1 MRSIWRF
8 GMPFRCARGFSAAG
22 LLLVALCGCRAS
34 HPVLEPYGKTFYLDG
49 AGDWGFGRRDVPE
62 GLRRAGYRGDC
73 VVFDWST
80 TRNPLLDQL
89 DPLGLNKLSAQ
100 ALASRIRKY
109 KQKYPDNDVNLIAL
123 SAGTGV
129 VVWALERLKG
139 EYKVNNVFLVGSSLA
154 SSYDMDQA
162 LRSVEGK
169 VFVYHSPRDAI
180 LPLTLM
186 IGTVDRRL
194 GARVVGLVGLALKD
208 SYHGRVVNI
217 GWEKKWNRLGWKGG
231 HTDCVGRAFVQYEIA
246 RKLMVPPTRSTGG
259 TEAQAAKSGAGSRNE
274 SSPEQ
279 RSKGDVEIG
288 G

>member
-1 MRSIWRF
+1 
-8 GMPFRCARGFSAAG
+8 MPLDWARGFSAAG
-22 LLLVALCGCRAS
+22 LLLVAMCGCRAS
-34 HPVLEPYGKTFYLDG
+34 HPILEPYGKTFYLDG
-49 AGDWGFGRRDVPE
+49 AGGLGFGRRDVPE

-73 VVFDWST
+73 VVFDWSI

-89 DPLGLNKLSAQ
+89 DPLGLNKLWAR

-129 VVWALERLKG
+129 VVWALERLQG

-154 SSYDMDQA
+154 SKYDMDTV

-169 VFVYHSPRDAI
+169 VFVYHSARDAI

-194 GARVVGLVGLALKD
+194 GARVVGMVGMALKD
-208 SYHGRVVNI
+208 SYRGRVVNV

-246 RKLMVPPTRSTGG
+246 RKLMVPPTRSPRG
-259 TEAQAAKSGAGSRNE
+259 TNVQATTRDAGSRNA
-274 SSPEQ
+274 SSPGQ
-279 RSKGDVEIG
+279 RNTGDVEIG

>member
-1 MRSIWRF
+1 
-8 GMPFRCARGFSAAG
+8 MPFDCARGCSA
-22 LLLVALCGCRAS
+22 VALLMVAMCGCRAS

-49 AGDWGFGRRDVPE
+49 AGGWGFGRRDVPE

-89 DPLGLNKLSAQ
+89 DPLGLNKLSAR
-100 ALASRIRKY
+100 ALAGRIRKY

-129 VVWALERLKG
+129 AVWALERLKG

-154 SSYDMDQA
+154 SKYDMDA
-162 LRSVEGK
+162 VLRSVEGK
-169 VFVYHSPRDAI
+169 VFVYHSARDAI

-194 GARVVGLVGLALKD
+194 GAGVVGLVGLALKD
-208 SYHGRVVNI
+208 SYRGRVVNVA
-217 GWEKKWNRLGWKGG
+217 WEKKWNRLGWKGG

-246 RKLMVPPTRSTGG
+246 RKLMVPPKRSPRGAK
-259 TEAQAAKSGAGSRNE
+259 AQAATTDGGLRES

-279 RSKGDVEIG
+279 RSTGDVQIG